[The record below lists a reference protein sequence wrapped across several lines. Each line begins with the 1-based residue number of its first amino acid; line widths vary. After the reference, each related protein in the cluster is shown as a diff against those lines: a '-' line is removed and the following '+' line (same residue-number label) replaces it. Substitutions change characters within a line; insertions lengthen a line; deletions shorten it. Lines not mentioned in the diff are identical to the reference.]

1 MRKGSM
7 SRYYPIFLDIDGRR
21 CVVVGG
27 GRVALRKVRMLLDHG
42 GQVEVISPDLCPG
55 LSRMAEQGQVQA
67 RHRNYM
73 EGDLAGAVIAVAATD
88 EGQTNAAVY
97 QEAKARR
104 ILINSVD
111 DPKHSDFIVPSYL
124 RRGDVTI
131 AISTEGRSPALA
143 RKIRTEL
150 ERDLANEYAP
160 LARLAG
166 EVRSELKERGVMV
179 SADEWQRALDL
190 DNLTGILRARGAEE
204 AKSAL
209 LRELMPGSGKRGEG
223 EPSPLHLCV
232 VGVNHSTMPVEF
244 REKLAASASSGDVPL
259 PVRDHVLQGI
269 VLSTCN
275 RTEVYVVDS
284 HANRAQQAGID
295 FLKRHTNMPETE
307 LLPRLYVYQDTDA
320 TRHIFRVASGLDSM
334 IVGEFEILG
343 QVRQALEHAEKGAT
357 VGLPLLNLFRQAV
370 QVGRLVR
377 EKTDISRNALS
388 VSSVAVEMTRRIV
401 GDLSQCQIL
410 VIGAGEAG
418 RLVAKAAKEKGACH
432 IAVTSRSYEKASAL
446 ALALGGK
453 AVTLANL
460 GEEMKAADI
469 VISCTGAPHIVLDAS
484 QVRQAMRAR
493 PEKPMVV
500 IDIAVPRD
508 VEAEAGEVE
517 NVFLYNIDDLNEV
530 SNSNRRLR
538 ERETKRA
545 AAIIEAE
552 VERFASWW
560 QTLGVRDTIGALV
573 SKAESIRQAQLKTTL
588 KKLKGLS
595 SEERDALEAMSKTMM
610 QKLLHEPIERLKK
623 DRRYAGAVSELFNLE
638 PEKLP

>member
-1 MRKGSM
+1 MRKGSRP
-7 SRYYPIFLDIDGRR
+7 RYYPIFLDINGRK

-27 GRVALRKVRMLLDHG
+27 GQVALRKVKALLDHG
-42 GQVEVISPDLCPG
+42 GQVEVISLDLCPG
-55 LSRMAEQGQVQA
+55 LSRMAEQGQVHA
-67 RHRNYM
+67 LRRNYM

-88 EGQTNAAVY
+88 DGQVNAAVHK
-97 QEAKARR
+97 EAKARG

-131 AISTEGRSPALA
+131 AISTGGRSPALA

-150 ERDLANEYAP
+150 EKDLANEYAP
-160 LARLAG
+160 LAGLIG
-166 EVRSELKERGVMV
+166 EVRSALKDRGVVV
-179 SADEWQRALDL
+179 SADDWQRALDL
-190 DNLTGILRARGAEE
+190 DNLTGILQARGDEE

-209 LRELMPGSGKRGEG
+209 LRELIAGSGKSSKV
-223 EPSPLHLCV
+223 EPNQVHLCV
-232 VGVNHSTMPVEF
+232 AGVNHSTMPVEF
-244 REKLAASASSGDVPL
+244 REKLAASVSSGDAPL
-259 PVRDHVLQGI
+259 PVHDHVLQGI

-295 FLKRHTNMPETE
+295 FLKRHTNMPEVE
-307 LLPRLYVYQDTDA
+307 LLPCLYVYQDTDA
-320 TRHIFRVASGLDSM
+320 MRHIFRVASGLDSM
-334 IVGEFEILG
+334 IIGEFEVLG
-343 QVRQALEHAEKGAT
+343 QVRQALEQAEKGGT

-377 EKTDISRNALS
+377 EKTGISRNALS
-388 VSSVAVEMTRRIV
+388 VSSVAVEMAGKIV
-401 GDLSQCQIL
+401 RDLSQCHIL

-418 RLVAKAAKEKGACH
+418 RLVAKAAKEKGACQ

-446 ALALGGK
+446 ASALGGK
-453 AVTLANL
+453 AVALANL
-460 GEEMKAADI
+460 GEEVKAADI
-469 VISCTGAPHIVLDAS
+469 VISCTGAPHIVLNVS
-484 QVRQAMRAR
+484 QLRQAMEAR
-493 PEKPMVV
+493 PGRPLVV

-508 VEAEAGEVE
+508 VEAEAGQIE

-538 ERETKRA
+538 ERETRQA

-560 QTLGVRDTIGALV
+560 QTLEVRDTIGALV
-573 SKAESIRQAQLKTTL
+573 SKAEDIRQAQLAVTL
-588 KKLKGLS
+588 KKLKKLS
-595 SEERDALEAMSKTMM
+595 PEERDALEAMSKTMM

-623 DRRYAGAVSELFNLE
+623 DRRYAATVSELFNLE
-638 PEKLP
+638 QERTR